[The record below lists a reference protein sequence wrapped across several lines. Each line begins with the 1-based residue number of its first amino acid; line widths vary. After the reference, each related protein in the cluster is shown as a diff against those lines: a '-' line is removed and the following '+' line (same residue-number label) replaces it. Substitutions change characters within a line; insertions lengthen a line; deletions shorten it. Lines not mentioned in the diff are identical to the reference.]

1 MTDRLRFRVYD
12 RWTVDVRRGR
22 AGGWVAYAVGEDGK
36 RSRLRDLVIPDEASP
51 EEIADMIDVEFHEL
65 ARPGQEITRLPGG

>member
-1 MTDRLRFRVYD
+1 
-12 RWTVDVRRGR
+12 
-22 AGGWVAYAVGEDGK
+22 
-36 RSRLRDLVIPDEASP
+36 VIPDGASP